1 MAMTPTETVN
11 HWPESKCAK
20 AFWGQ
25 HELPPYKRLLG
36 DTIAWC
42 DPRPGQRWLDLGC
55 GCGQLTTALWL
66 KSQGRLRQVVGLDV
80 AAVNA
85 VAFERLR
92 DVVQPPATAEQI
104 AFHQADFSS
113 GLGSFADSQFDGAVS
128 GLAIQYAESFDGD
141 AGGWTKDAYDHL
153 LREVRRVLRPGGWFV
168 FSVNVPD
175 PAWGRVALA
184 ALTGLW
190 RAPKMTRFVKNSLR
204 MWRYGSW
211 LSKEAR
217 RGRFHYLPVDEIVR
231 RLGAAG
237 FEQID
242 HRLSYVKQA
251 YVMRCQKPA

>member
-42 DPRPGQRWLDLGC
+42 DPQPGQRWLDLGC

-104 AFHQADFSS
+104 AFHQADC
-113 GLGSFADSQFDGAVS
+113 AV
-128 GLAIQYAESFDGD
+128 A
-141 AGGWTKDAYDHL
+141 
-153 LREVRRVLRPGGWFV
+153 V
-168 FSVNVPD
+168 F
-175 PAWGRVALA
+175 
-184 ALTGLW
+184 
-190 RAPKMTRFVKNSLR
+190 
-204 MWRYGSW
+204 
-211 LSKEAR
+211 
-217 RGRFHYLPVDEIVR
+217 H
-231 RLGAAG
+231 
-237 FEQID
+237 
-242 HRLSYVKQA
+242 
-251 YVMRCQKPA
+251 